1 MERQSVSSSNLHS
14 VGYDQ
19 ESAVLEIKFKEG
31 GVYQYS
37 GVPLDRYERLM
48 SASSKGSYFAS
59 YIKNSYRCRKVS

>member
-37 GVPLDRYERLM
+37 GNRKPGLRNRLH
-48 SASSKGSYFAS
+48 G
-59 YIKNSYRCRKVS
+59 